1 LNYHLSR
8 PRYYAPWEPGY
19 RELSERE
26 YPDLWGY
33 YWGEGARQRYAKT
46 KQDSHKFRMPIYDTP
61 ADAGLETDGMF
72 GPLTEK
78 AVIRFQ
84 RRCGIPDDGIVGAET
99 WDALFPLYKVT
110 VIIVRRENIGTATP
124 PGTPADPASPSTR
137 TQPGPESPPAKRTTK
152 LDNIAEQ
159 LGIQYDKTGASVVFV
174 MQATWQTSRLPDEF
188 LPGHWEHTGGA
199 QIVTPLHSPVVGRN
213 LQAYYQITRAEVKEV
228 ELSENLKLTA
238 DLWLQPYVQFPL
250 DGGAPGNPNTVQ
262 AGVNAGGTVQLEIQK
277 DPNDSP
283 TVKVFVQGQVGAVV
297 GPRGAD
303 KTAAIFAG
311 LSFEFEPDEFFGRK
325 QPKRTPQAQEAPLRI
340 DPQRLTIKPGAS
352 GKITLNFAQG
362 PQEPAALY
370 FNGLPSG
377 VQGPMAASVVKFA
390 VSQDLTISADAN
402 APDSQS
408 VVTIQTI
415 LENRRLSAQFVLA
428 VKR

>member
-1 LNYHLSR
+1 LNYYLSR
-8 PRYYAPWEPGY
+8 PRDYEQREPGY

-33 YWGEGARQRYAKT
+33 YWGDGARRRYAKT
-46 KQDSHKFRMPIYDTP
+46 KQDSNRYRVPIHDP
-61 ADAGLETDGMF
+61 PVDPRLETDGKF
-72 GPLTEK
+72 GPLTEM

-84 RRCGIPDDGIVGAET
+84 RRCGIPDDGIVGPET
-99 WDALFPLYKVT
+99 WDLFFPLYTIT

-124 PGTPADPASPSTR
+124 PDTGTPSDPA
-137 TQPGPESPPAKRTTK
+137 SPPAKRTTK

-174 MQATWQTSRLPDEF
+174 MQGTWQTSRLPDEF
-188 LPGHWEHTGGA
+188 LPGHWEHTAGA

-213 LQAYYQITRAEVKEV
+213 LQAYYQISRAEVKEV
-228 ELSENLKLTA
+228 ELSEKLKLSA
-238 DLWLQPYVQFPL
+238 DLWMQPYVQFPL
-250 DGGAPGNPNTVQ
+250 DGGGPGNPNTVQ
-262 AGVNAGGTVQLEIQK
+262 AGVNAGGTVQLEILK

-297 GPRGAD
+297 APGGVS

-325 QPKRTPQAQEAPLRI
+325 QPKRAQQAQEAPLRI
-340 DPQRLTIKPGAS
+340 DPQRLTIKPGTS

-377 VQGPMAASVVKFA
+377 VQAPMAASVVKFA
-390 VSQDLTISADAN
+390 VSQGLTFSADAN

-408 VVTIQTI
+408 VVTVQTI
-415 LENRRLSAQFVLA
+415 LENQRLSAQFVLV